1 MIGVEMGEGDVAEP
15 GQLVKLLLI
24 VKTLVSLSNIN
35 SPHKYNSTVLN
46 KTNRKINWKQDNV

>member
-1 MIGVEMGEGDVAEP
+1 MIRVEMGEGDVAEP

-24 VKTLVSLSNIN
+24 VKTLVSLLNIN
-35 SPHKYNSTVLN
+35 CPHKYNSTVLN